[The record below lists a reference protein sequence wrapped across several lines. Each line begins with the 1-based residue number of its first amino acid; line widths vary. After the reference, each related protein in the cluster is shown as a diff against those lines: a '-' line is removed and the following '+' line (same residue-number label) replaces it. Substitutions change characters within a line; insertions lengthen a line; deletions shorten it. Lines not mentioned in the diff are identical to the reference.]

1 MNKNKLMTSLIFL
14 VLDQVIKGLIQT
26 YEINCVIIKNIF
38 SIKYITNTGA
48 AFSIMQNHSVALM
61 VVSFVILL
69 LVYNLSFSY
78 KSDKLTDFSFGILYA
93 GILGNL
99 VDRCLFRY
107 VRDYISIGNFPVFNL
122 ADICIVMG
130 IVLIIYI
137 SIKGELNK
145 KGSDSSDDKGRRR
158 NNSKNR

>member
-26 YEINCVIIKNIF
+26 YEINCVIINNIF

-69 LVYNLSFSY
+69 LVYNL
-78 KSDKLTDFSFGILYA
+78 SFGILYA

-145 KGSDSSDDKGRRR
+145 KGSDSSDNKGRRR